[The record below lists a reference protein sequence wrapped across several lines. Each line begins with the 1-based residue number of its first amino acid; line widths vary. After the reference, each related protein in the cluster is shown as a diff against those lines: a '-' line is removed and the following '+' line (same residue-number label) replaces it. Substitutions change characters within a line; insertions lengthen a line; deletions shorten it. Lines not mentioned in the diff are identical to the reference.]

1 MSDKTQKELLVS
13 IIEMQTKQSND
24 ITEIKTCLLGDE
36 YRPGGI
42 VKAVKQNNEC
52 IQNIKIN
59 RIPDM
64 EIKVERR
71 IGAVERSIEKRSG
84 LIGGVVAFIM
94 VVATS
99 AVNYLIFKK

>member
-1 MSDKTQKELLVS
+1 MYDKQGK
-13 IIEMQTKQSND
+13 D
-24 ITEIKTCLLGDE
+24 IVEIKTCLLGDE
-36 YRPGGI
+36 YHPDGVI
-42 VKAVKQNNEC
+42 TDVKRNSDC

-84 LIGGVVAFIM
+84 IVGGLVAFIM

-99 AVNYLIFKK
+99 AVNYLIFKR